1 MVNGPVQFISRN
13 KRSLHYLQDEAAP
26 IIHIPQTP
34 AGGHL
39 LTVSSH
45 GGETM
50 VCPLALRDEMY
61 TKVVLHHVNCNF
73 LNQWCL
79 KSDPW
84 GGTSSISIPWE
95 LVRSAKPQAH
105 PGPTGILM
113 HIQVAA
119 GTIPVSFTAVLS
131 LAFPTIHSGR
141 HPFCLE
147 QSPNLMFSQLA
158 DSSKPTTNA
167 AFLEELPNLKLPLL
181 RFRNRSNCRGEKPA
195 HGLGWGRG
203 AGWRRASRA
212 PSGKESPLPP
222 SSPASAAGAGHPR
235 PRVAEAPPRPG
246 IEPGSWGPG
255 GVGVGRGGG
264 AQGLEAAP
272 RGRGRA
278 RTRARGSGPPRGR
291 RGVARRG
298 LISSSAGAAHL
309 APVRRTPRPPASMPP
324 RLQPPPAS
332 GTGRPRA
339 AVLPLALLLSLA
351 LQGVAAAPAGAGEP
365 EDSLRRRDPE
375 LPRGLLE
382 QAARAALHFVNFR
395 AGSPSTLRV
404 LADVLE
410 GRARVNPKKECQ
422 VDLVFTTDR
431 YNPEEGEE
439 RLGKC
444 SARVFF
450 RNQKPRPAI
459 NVTCTRLIEKNK
471 RQQEDYLLYKHMKQ
485 LKTPL
490 DVVSI
495 PDSHGHIDPSLR
507 PIWDLAFLGGSYVMW
522 EKTTQFLHYYMA
534 QLSSVNQW
542 KTNDDAIDFDYTV
555 LLHEFSTQEIIPCRI
570 HLVWYPG
577 KPLKVK
583 YHCQELQTPEEASGT
598 EEGSAVAPTEL
609 NNF

>member
-1 MVNGPVQFISRN
+1 MDVLDPPNQVLESRRVVQQLVPV
-13 KRSLHYLQDEAAP
+13 SLASGFPYFCSCGSMGVQASGLLRLLPHLSSFTLQP
-26 IIHIPQTP
+26 VHS
-34 AGGHL
+34 L
-39 LTVSSH
+39 LPPLGSH
-45 GGETM
+45 GAEVSKKM
-50 VCPLALRDEMY
+50 ALRLRKHSDTY
-61 TKVVLHHVNCNF
+61 HSHPNPDLHSRAVGTAGALCLATEDLVGCRCDASSPGSCSHLWKLAAAGVSIRF
-73 LNQWCL
+73 SL
-79 KSDPW
+79 KSE
-84 GGTSSISIPWE
+84 G
-95 LVRSAKPQAH
+95 
-105 PGPTGILM
+105 
-113 HIQVAA
+113 
-119 GTIPVSFTAVLS
+119 
-131 LAFPTIHSGR
+131 
-141 HPFCLE
+141 
-147 QSPNLMFSQLA
+147 
-158 DSSKPTTNA
+158 
-167 AFLEELPNLKLPLL
+167 
-181 RFRNRSNCRGEKPA
+181 FRNRSNCRGEKPA

-278 RTRARGSGPPRGR
+278 RTRAPGSGPPRGR

-309 APVRRTPRPPASMPP
+309 EPVRRTPRPPASMPP

-542 KTNDDAIDFDYTV
+542 KTKDDAIDFDYTV

>member
-1 MVNGPVQFISRN
+1 MQRREAGSR
-13 KRSLHYLQDEAAP
+13 
-26 IIHIPQTP
+26 
-34 AGGHL
+34 
-39 LTVSSH
+39 
-45 GGETM
+45 
-50 VCPLALRDEMY
+50 
-61 TKVVLHHVNCNF
+61 
-73 LNQWCL
+73 
-79 KSDPW
+79 
-84 GGTSSISIPWE
+84 
-95 LVRSAKPQAH
+95 
-105 PGPTGILM
+105 TGLGARRR
-113 HIQVAA
+113 VAA
-119 GTIPVSFTAVLS
+119 GKSCSLGEGVSIAPLVPCQRSRGWTSPAPRRGGAAASRHRAGKLG
-131 LAFPTIHSGR
+131 PGRSG
-141 HPFCLE
+141 
-147 QSPNLMFSQLA
+147 S
-158 DSSKPTTNA
+158 
-167 AFLEELPNLKLPLL
+167 
-181 RFRNRSNCRGEKPA
+181 
-195 HGLGWGRG
+195 G
-203 AGWRRASRA
+203 AGRRG
-212 PSGKESPLPP
+212 P
-222 SSPASAAGAGHPR
+222 GAGSS
-235 PRVAEAPPRPG
+235 A
-246 IEPGSWGPG
+246 
-255 GVGVGRGGG
+255 
-264 AQGLEAAP
+264 
-272 RGRGRA
+272 GRA
-278 RTRARGSGPPRGR
+278 RPGRTRAPGSGPPRGR

-309 APVRRTPRPPASMPP
+309 EPVRRTPRPPASMPP

-365 EDSLRRRDPE
+365 EDSLRRQDPE

-583 YHCQELQTPEEASGT
+583 YHCQELQTPEASGT

>member
-1 MVNGPVQFISRN
+1 
-13 KRSLHYLQDEAAP
+13 
-26 IIHIPQTP
+26 
-34 AGGHL
+34 
-39 LTVSSH
+39 
-45 GGETM
+45 
-50 VCPLALRDEMY
+50 
-61 TKVVLHHVNCNF
+61 
-73 LNQWCL
+73 
-79 KSDPW
+79 
-84 GGTSSISIPWE
+84 
-95 LVRSAKPQAH
+95 
-105 PGPTGILM
+105 
-113 HIQVAA
+113 
-119 GTIPVSFTAVLS
+119 
-131 LAFPTIHSGR
+131 
-141 HPFCLE
+141 
-147 QSPNLMFSQLA
+147 
-158 DSSKPTTNA
+158 
-167 AFLEELPNLKLPLL
+167 
-181 RFRNRSNCRGEKPA
+181 
-195 HGLGWGRG
+195 
-203 AGWRRASRA
+203 
-212 PSGKESPLPP
+212 
-222 SSPASAAGAGHPR
+222 
-235 PRVAEAPPRPG
+235 
-246 IEPGSWGPG
+246 
-255 GVGVGRGGG
+255 
-264 AQGLEAAP
+264 
-272 RGRGRA
+272 
-278 RTRARGSGPPRGR
+278 
-291 RGVARRG
+291 
-298 LISSSAGAAHL
+298 
-309 APVRRTPRPPASMPP
+309 MPP

-332 GTGRPRA
+332 GTRRPRA

-365 EDSLRRRDPE
+365 EDSLRRRDSE

-410 GRARVNPKKECQ
+410 GRARTVNEWISFAPCEVNPKKECQ

-495 PDSHGHIDPSLR
+495 PGSYSNALKSYQYAFNLPTSHPRQGSARAEPSKKRDSHGHIDPSLR

-583 YHCQELQTPEEASGT
+583 YHCQELHTPEEASGT

>member
-1 MVNGPVQFISRN
+1 MQRREAGSR
-13 KRSLHYLQDEAAP
+13 
-26 IIHIPQTP
+26 
-34 AGGHL
+34 
-39 LTVSSH
+39 
-45 GGETM
+45 
-50 VCPLALRDEMY
+50 
-61 TKVVLHHVNCNF
+61 
-73 LNQWCL
+73 
-79 KSDPW
+79 
-84 GGTSSISIPWE
+84 
-95 LVRSAKPQAH
+95 
-105 PGPTGILM
+105 TGLGARRR
-113 HIQVAA
+113 VAA
-119 GTIPVSFTAVLS
+119 GKSCSLGEGVSIAPLVPCQRSRGWTSPAPRRGGAAASRHRAGKLG
-131 LAFPTIHSGR
+131 PGRSG
-141 HPFCLE
+141 
-147 QSPNLMFSQLA
+147 S
-158 DSSKPTTNA
+158 
-167 AFLEELPNLKLPLL
+167 
-181 RFRNRSNCRGEKPA
+181 
-195 HGLGWGRG
+195 G
-203 AGWRRASRA
+203 AGRRG
-212 PSGKESPLPP
+212 P
-222 SSPASAAGAGHPR
+222 GAGSS
-235 PRVAEAPPRPG
+235 A
-246 IEPGSWGPG
+246 
-255 GVGVGRGGG
+255 
-264 AQGLEAAP
+264 
-272 RGRGRA
+272 GRA
-278 RTRARGSGPPRGR
+278 RPGRTRAPGSGPPRGR

-309 APVRRTPRPPASMPP
+309 EPVRRTPRPPASMPP

-365 EDSLRRRDPE
+365 EDSLRRQDPE

-555 LLHEFSTQEIIPCRI
+555 LLHEFSTQEIKNKA
-570 HLVWYPG
+570 LV
-577 KPLKVK
+577 PLKFPSFCPLILTV
-583 YHCQELQTPEEASGT
+583 HS
-598 EEGSAVAPTEL
+598 
-609 NNF
+609 